1 MAKARGRD
9 GQRGVY
15 GLLRTPSSP
24 PSQPA
29 CVSLHGRQSPGSG
42 LRGVVSPI
50 RLPAV
55 PVDHLDAA
63 RVGFSLAAPTWWKQI
78 TSSRSEWCHRDVLFL
93 GPILRFELL
102 NARRQHEPRHLSVSR
117 FTPWS
122 ASTTGVG
129 SCWRPSLTDS
139 ASRSGGPSGWL

>member
-29 CVSLHGRQSPGSG
+29 CVSLHGRQSSGSG

-50 RLPAV
+50 RLPACQLITST
-55 PVDHLDAA
+55 PRGL
-63 RVGFSLAAPTWWKQI
+63 GFLSQRQHGGRTI

-122 ASTTGVG
+122 A
-129 SCWRPSLTDS
+129 
-139 ASRSGGPSGWL
+139 

>member
-1 MAKARGRD
+1 MANKCEQQAALVKNPEAREILLEVARKWRKLAD
-9 GQRGVY
+9 ENGQRGVY

-63 RVGFSLAAPTWWKQI
+63 RVGFSLAAPTWWKDDNVI
-78 TSSRSEWCHRDVLFL
+78 TV
-93 GPILRFELL
+93 
-102 NARRQHEPRHLSVSR
+102 
-117 FTPWS
+117 
-122 ASTTGVG
+122 
-129 SCWRPSLTDS
+129 
-139 ASRSGGPSGWL
+139 